1 MAQYTYKVEELK
13 KIIRES
19 QNEFKPKLG
28 ASVEA
33 DNKRNS
39 DKFYKETT
47 KNVKDYDGGLTD
59 KKPKTDKGF
68 KDFNRTLLGLNPVSE
83 PSKQY
88 KDRVRAQVKGTTPN
102 LMKRT
107 EMSVTLNLTATR
119 KFSNQSRI
127 RRSRYKSIVKSVP
140 KAVYR
145 RV

>member
-1 MAQYTYKVEELK
+1 MAQYIYKVEELK

-28 ASVEA
+28 ASVES

-88 KDRVRAQVKGTTPN
+88 KDRVRAQVKGYN
-102 LMKRT
+102 SELA

-127 RRSRYKSIVKSVP
+127 RRSRYKSIVKRLLKV
-140 KAVYR
+140 VYR

>member
-47 KNVKDYDGGLTD
+47 KNVKEIG
-59 KKPKTDKGF
+59 
-68 KDFNRTLLGLNPVSE
+68 RASCRE
-83 PSKQY
+83 
-88 KDRVRAQVKGTTPN
+88 RV
-102 LMKRT
+102 
-107 EMSVTLNLTATR
+107 
-119 KFSNQSRI
+119 
-127 RRSRYKSIVKSVP
+127 
-140 KAVYR
+140 
-145 RV
+145 

>member
-47 KNVKDYDGGLTD
+47 KKVKDYDGGLTD

-88 KDRVRAQVKGTTPN
+88 KDRVRAQVKGYN
-102 LMKRT
+102 SELEEKNGNERNA
-107 EMSVTLNLTATR
+107 EFDGNKEIL
-119 KFSNQSRI
+119 
-127 RRSRYKSIVKSVP
+127 KSIEDSEKQIQKKRSTG
-140 KAVYR
+140 AYDAR
-145 RV
+145 RGV

>member
-88 KDRVRAQVKGTTPN
+88 KDRVRAQVKGYN
-102 LMKRT
+102 SELEEKNGNERNA
-107 EMSVTLNLTATR
+107 EFDGNKEIL
-119 KFSNQSRI
+119 
-127 RRSRYKSIVKSVP
+127 KSIEDSETP
-140 KAVYR
+140 AGR
-145 RV
+145 